1 MKRHGQGLSR
11 GGGRGKIAAVPGVG
25 RPEPIRAAMGPLC
38 VGLVV
43 LAACSSGSKPGGS
56 ASVPAAAATAASTT
70 TADPWAVPSTITPAY
85 LDRVLAK
92 LNHIDGEAFR
102 DARAHNAV
110 TPTYITD
117 EESIRASPNEVQL
130 REDLVNKDVAIHW
143 AGVTNVPGDR
153 RMTVMSILTA
163 PRPCVL
169 AAVSVDFAPITV
181 GAPQKY
187 PPWYVALVPRTSSD
201 VNSTHWALA
210 DDGFEPGGG
219 APTPGHA
226 CAVS

>member
-11 GGGRGKIAAVPGVG
+11 ASVRGKIGAVPGVG

-56 ASVPAAAATAASTT
+56 ATVPSAAATAASTT
-70 TADPWAVPSTITPAY
+70 ADPWAIPSTITPAY
-85 LDRVLAK
+85 LDRVLAE
-92 LNHIDGEAFR
+92 LNHIDGNAFR

-110 TPTYITD
+110 TQTYVAD
-117 EESIRASPNEVQL
+117 ERAIRASPHEIQL

-143 AGVTNVPGDR
+143 AGVANVPGDR
-153 RMTVMSILTA
+153 RMTATSILTEA
-163 PRPCVL
+163 APCVL

-181 GAPQKY
+181 GPPQKY
-187 PPWYVALVPRTSSD
+187 PPWYVALVPRASTD
-201 VNSTHWALA
+201 INLTHWALA
-210 DDGFEPGGG
+210 DDGFEPNGEP
-219 APTPGHA
+219 PTPAHA